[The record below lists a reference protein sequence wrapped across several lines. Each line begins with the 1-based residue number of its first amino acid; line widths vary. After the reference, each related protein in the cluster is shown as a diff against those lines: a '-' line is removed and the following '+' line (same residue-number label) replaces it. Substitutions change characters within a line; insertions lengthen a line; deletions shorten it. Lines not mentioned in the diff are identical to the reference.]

1 MGSATPSFFRRAL
14 IAFTSFKRIL
24 KDPGF
29 ARAVGLLAKGEG
41 EHALARPAAPA
52 AVPLASAA
60 PDSALLLLG
69 LLQKEGRL
77 VDFLQED
84 LKGAS
89 DQEIGAAARIVH
101 QGCRSV
107 LNAHLKIAPVREEPE
122 GSRVTLAPGFDASAN
137 RPTGN
142 VVGDPPFQGTLVHR
156 GWRVTGMDLPKTTGG
171 HDLRIL
177 AAAEVEL

>member
-77 VDFLQED
+77 VDFLQ
-84 LKGAS
+84 
-89 DQEIGAAARIVH
+89 
-101 QGCRSV
+101 
-107 LNAHLKIAPVREEPE
+107 
-122 GSRVTLAPGFDASAN
+122 
-137 RPTGN
+137 
-142 VVGDPPFQGTLVHR
+142 
-156 GWRVTGMDLPKTTGG
+156 
-171 HDLRIL
+171 
-177 AAAEVEL
+177 

>member
-1 MGSATPSFFRRAL
+1 M
-14 IAFTSFKRIL
+14 
-24 KDPGF
+24 
-29 ARAVGLLAKGEG
+29 
-41 EHALARPAAPA
+41 
-52 AVPLASAA
+52 
-60 PDSALLLLG
+60 
-69 LLQKEGRL
+69 
-77 VDFLQED
+77 
-84 LKGAS
+84 
-89 DQEIGAAARIVH
+89 
-101 QGCRSV
+101 
-107 LNAHLKIAPVREEPE
+107 REEPE

>member
-29 ARAVGLLAKGEG
+29 ARAVGALAKGDAG
-41 EHALARPAAPA
+41 HALARPA

-69 LLQKEGRL
+69 LLQREGRL

-101 QGCRSV
+101 QGCRGV
-107 LNAHLKIAPVREEPE
+107 LSAHLKIAPVREEPE
-122 GSRVTLAPGFDASAN
+122 GSRVVLAPGFDASAN

-156 GWRVTGMDLPKTTGG
+156 GWRVTQMDLPKTTGG